1 MKRHTILVVDDKPDN
16 LKIIVDFLKE
26 SGTLYTILKAPN
38 GKIACKLA
46 EKKLP
51 DLIITDWEMPEM
63 DGIETIRYL
72 KAKQTTKDI
81 PIIMATGVMTSVK
94 NLETALE
101 AGAIDYIR
109 KPIDKIE
116 LTARVNSSLK
126 LSESYKEII
135 SLNATKDK
143 FFSIIAHDLRSPFNA
158 MLGMSQLLFENFDS
172 FEPSYKKQFI
182 GDMHQSLQKLYR
194 LLDNLLMWSRSQ
206 RGDVDFNPEQGN
218 LRSLTSES
226 IEQFKQAASIK
237 LITLNNEI
245 TNDILLKVDKNMFST
260 IIRNLISNAIKF
272 TPKEGI
278 ISIHARNILDENEH
292 SFVEICIKDDG
303 VGISPDRLDE
313 LFEMTE
319 NTTTKGTENESGTGL
334 GLLLCKEFVEMH
346 GGKIWVQSEVGKG
359 SSFYINFPLF
369 NS

>member
-26 SGTLYTILKAPN
+26 SSSFYTILKAPN

-63 DGIETIRYL
+63 DGIETIKYL

-116 LTARVNSSLK
+116 LIARVNSSLK

-158 MLGMSQLLFENFDS
+158 MLGMSQLVFENFDS

-182 GDMHQSLQKLYR
+182 GDMHQSLQKLFR
-194 LLDNLLMWSRSQ
+194 LLDNLLIWSRSQ
-206 RGDVDFNPEQGN
+206 KGDIDFNPEQVN
-218 LRSLTSES
+218 IHSLISES
-226 IEQFKQAASIK
+226 IDQHRQAASVK
-237 LITLNNEI
+237 LITLSNEVAD
-245 TNDILLKVDKNMFST
+245 DILLKVDKNMFST
-260 IIRNLISNAIKF
+260 IIRNLISNGIKF
-272 TPKEGI
+272 TPKEGT
-278 ISIHARNILDENEH
+278 ISIDANNVLDENGP
-292 SFVEICIKDDG
+292 SFIEICIKDDG
-303 VGISPDRLDE
+303 VGISSDRQNE

-319 NTTTKGTENESGTGL
+319 NITTKGTDNESGTGL
-334 GLLLCKEFVEMH
+334 GLILCKEFVEMH
-346 GGKIWVQSEVGKG
+346 GGKIWVESEVGKG
-359 SSFYINFPLF
+359 STFCINFPLF
-369 NS
+369 